1 MKDENTQINTHQL
14 ESSLSSLSSLS
25 SMSTTVQP
33 LKVKRAL
40 KWQKSKSMTCDCLVN
55 SLELVLGH
63 LQV

>member
-14 ESSLSSLSSLS
+14 ESSLSSLSSL
-25 SMSTTVQP
+25 STTVQP

>member
-25 SMSTTVQP
+25 TTVQP
-33 LKVKRAL
+33 LKVKRPL